1 MINISSKQIKF
12 FIVLYITIPLYLFF
26 FGWTK
31 PIIAVCLSI
40 LLFLAS
46 SSYLRNTKNIETLQI
61 SKKTLIVSIILILF
75 FTIFTGVGGYFSQ
88 TDDSHWRNA
97 IFTDLINYSWPVYY
111 PKIDSIMCYYFLFWL
126 PAAIVG
132 KIFGH
137 LAANFA
143 LYLYMAL
150 GIYLVFLLMLKK
162 DNCSLEN
169 VIIIIFIIFS
179 FGIIEFIASLIYHS
193 FIQSHIINYRW
204 AFVIDGLQII
214 NNHSNLSYIY
224 NQTTVPWLATLLII
238 QDKNVSSFAYL
249 GCISIVYA
257 PFSIVGILTYTVFFG
272 FKKLIEMLKKKKLSY
287 YFKEIFS
294 IPNILSVICLVP
306 LFFLFYSSNTKTS
319 SGGTGQL
326 LEWTY
331 KNSSMQTFFTVLFFY
346 LVAIIPLYIVL
357 FPKFKNE
364 FLFHVTFFLIL
375 VFPHLKLSTTN
386 LNDFS
391 SHGLPIPMICL
402 TYYVI
407 QAILD
412 NDFYLKRR
420 LLHSV
425 LVILISLGSLNYVGE
440 IWYQLKDISQSH
452 EIGIKDNLNTLEDK
466 TDAVNFVSHHPDESL
481 FSKYIIKDYYH

>member
-1 MINISSKQIKF
+1 
-12 FIVLYITIPLYLFF
+12 
-26 FGWTK
+26 
-31 PIIAVCLSI
+31 
-40 LLFLAS
+40 
-46 SSYLRNTKNIETLQI
+46 
-61 SKKTLIVSIILILF
+61 
-75 FTIFTGVGGYFSQ
+75 
-88 TDDSHWRNA
+88 
-97 IFTDLINYSWPVYY
+97 
-111 PKIDSIMCYYFLFWL
+111 
-126 PAAIVG
+126 
-132 KIFGH
+132 
-137 LAANFA
+137 
-143 LYLYMAL
+143 
-150 GIYLVFLLMLKK
+150 ML
-162 DNCSLEN
+162 
-169 VIIIIFIIFS
+169 
-179 FGIIEFIASLIYHS
+179 
-193 FIQSHIINYRW
+193 
-204 AFVIDGLQII
+204 
-214 NNHSNLSYIY
+214 YIY

-257 PFSIVGILTYTVFFG
+257 PFSIVGILTYTIFFG